1 MLYLE
6 HGIHVYL
13 QGELD
18 LLLQFF
24 SSFSKSN
31 YLKHYKF
38 STEGIVIFLSATLK
52 SSRPITAPFASLL
65 KLISAFKELAC
76 YTAAWTNK

>member
-24 SSFSKSN
+24 SSFSKSDYIIN
-31 YLKHYKF
+31 F
-38 STEGIVIFLSATLK
+38 QQ
-52 SSRPITAPFASLL
+52 
-65 KLISAFKELAC
+65 KE
-76 YTAAWTNK
+76 